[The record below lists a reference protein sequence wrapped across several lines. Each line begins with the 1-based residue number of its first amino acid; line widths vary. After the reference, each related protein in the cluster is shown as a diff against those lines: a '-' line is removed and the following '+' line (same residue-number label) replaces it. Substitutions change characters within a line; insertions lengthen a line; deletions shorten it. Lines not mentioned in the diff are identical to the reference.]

1 MRKSHRRL
9 IVVAT
14 GLALVLASGFILA
27 TSHGA
32 RTWQRAMRIHA
43 RNSIS
48 TLTFSVSTNALAHG
62 QSQTP

>member
-1 MRKSHRRL
+1 MRKSNYQL

-14 GLALVLASGFILA
+14 GFVLVLASGFILA

-32 RTWQRAMRIHA
+32 RTPQRALRIHA

-48 TLTFSVSTNALAHG
+48 TLTFSMGTTALAIRP
-62 QSQTP
+62 SQTQ